1 MHLVCKS
8 ESWRMSK
15 IFIKQCMCVKPV
27 CFFRAIPVIQVQLS
41 ATLLLAAGS
50 VNMPAY
56 FVFHKKIIVILP
68 LKLAGHTFL
77 KDFQHCLKEIAVFI
91 LELYVMFV

>member
-1 MHLVCKS
+1 MYFVCKS

-15 IFIKQCMCVKPV
+15 IFIKQCMCVNPV

-50 VNMPAY
+50 VNMSAY
-56 FVFHKKIIVILP
+56 FVFHKKTIIILP
-68 LKLAGHTFL
+68 LKLKGHTFL
-77 KDFQHCLKEIAVFI
+77 KDF
-91 LELYVMFV
+91 